1 MGEYMET
8 KEKLD
13 VIVQHYISQGLIKL
27 FSQNKKF
34 VFEFNLQNDKIYP
47 EGISTTMSSKYTYE
61 HPLLAGNTLE
71 KAFKTVEDEYI
82 PLVKEIVAALENN
95 EIKTAKTIVKAILP
109 LVLLFYYRSGATLLE
124 FSDHN
129 NFDKESVLNNML
141 KRILDRKYLDRLA
154 ATIINDYTFV
164 ALKSAEERLI
174 LSDQYVST
182 ASLNCKGKI
191 ANFSNRTIG
200 FSNCMILVPLSAKYY
215 ILFYNGSFS
224 MNKPVIAD
232 TIYDL
237 DATDLQSIN
246 KVILRNSYNKCL
258 AMHKEELDAI
268 KDFKATTYGPS
279 GTIMK
284 YENGTVKSYTVK
296 KEVFFNDEDEEI
308 FEKYVTY
315 CSQMIQFQ
323 NQHGR
328 TIGRNDKCLCGSG
341 KKLKKCCLN
350 KYMQAKFIYDM
361 IRCDQTYWMATKS
374 MFVEM
379 PINEFWGFENDLPPS
394 SQNIINRVRDIQE
407 NEIPHT

>member
-1 MGEYMET
+1 MET

-82 PLVKEIVAALENN
+82 PLVKDIVAALENN
-95 EIKTAKTIVKAILP
+95 DIKTAKTIVKAILP

-258 AMHKEELDAI
+258 AMHKE
-268 KDFKATTYGPS
+268 
-279 GTIMK
+279 
-284 YENGTVKSYTVK
+284 
-296 KEVFFNDEDEEI
+296 
-308 FEKYVTY
+308 
-315 CSQMIQFQ
+315 
-323 NQHGR
+323 
-328 TIGRNDKCLCGSG
+328 CL
-341 KKLKKCCLN
+341 
-350 KYMQAKFIYDM
+350 
-361 IRCDQTYWMATKS
+361 W
-374 MFVEM
+374 
-379 PINEFWGFENDLPPS
+379 
-394 SQNIINRVRDIQE
+394 
-407 NEIPHT
+407 

>member
-1 MGEYMET
+1 MET

-34 VFEFNLQNDKIYP
+34 VFEFNLQNDRIYP

-82 PLVKEIVAALENN
+82 PLVKEVVAALENN
-95 EIKTAKTIVKAILP
+95 DINTAKTIVKAILP

-154 ATIINDYTFV
+154 ATIINDYAFV
-164 ALKSAEERLI
+164 VLKSVEERLI

-215 ILFYNGSFS
+215 ILFYNGSLS
-224 MNKPVIAD
+224 MNNPVIAD

-258 AMHKEELDAI
+258 AMHNEELEAI
-268 KDFKATTYGPS
+268 KDFKAKTYGPS

-315 CSQMIQFQ
+315 CTQMIQFQ

-328 TIGRNDKCLCGSG
+328 AIGRNDKCLCGSG

-350 KYMQAKFIYDM
+350 KYMQAKYIYDM
-361 IRCDQTYWMATKS
+361 IRCNQTSWMATKS
-374 MFVEM
+374 KFVEM
-379 PINEFWGFENDLPPS
+379 PINEFWGFENELPSS
-394 SQNIINRVRDIQE
+394 SQNIINRVRDIQKD
-407 NEIPHT
+407 EISSTQ

>member
-1 MGEYMET
+1 MET

-34 VFEFNLQNDKIYP
+34 VFEFNLQNDRIYP

-82 PLVKEIVAALENN
+82 PLVKEVVAALENN
-95 EIKTAKTIVKAILP
+95 DINTAKTIVKSILP

-154 ATIINDYTFV
+154 ATIINDYAFV
-164 ALKSAEERLI
+164 ALKSVEERFI

-215 ILFYNGSFS
+215 ILFYNGSLS
-224 MNKPVIAD
+224 MNNPVIAD

-258 AMHKEELDAI
+258 AMHKEELEAI
-268 KDFKATTYGPS
+268 KDFKAKTYGPS

-315 CSQMIQFQ
+315 CTQMIQFQ

-328 TIGRNDKCLCGSG
+328 AIGRNDKCLCGSG
-341 KKLKKCCLN
+341 KKLKKCCPN
-350 KYMQAKFIYDM
+350 KYMQAKYIYDM
-361 IRCDQTYWMATKS
+361 IRCNQTSWMATKS
-374 MFVEM
+374 KFVEM
-379 PINEFWGFENDLPPS
+379 PINEFWGFENELPRS
-394 SQNIINRVRDIQE
+394 SQNIINRVRDIQKDE
-407 NEIPHT
+407 TSSTQ

>member
-1 MGEYMET
+1 MET

-34 VFEFNLQNDKIYP
+34 VFEFNLQNDRIYP

-82 PLVKEIVAALENN
+82 PLVKEVVAALENN
-95 EIKTAKTIVKAILP
+95 DINTAKTIVKSILP

-154 ATIINDYTFV
+154 ATIINDYAFV
-164 ALKSAEERLI
+164 ALKSVEERFI

-215 ILFYNGSFS
+215 ILFYNGSLS
-224 MNKPVIAD
+224 MNNPVIAD

-258 AMHKEELDAI
+258 AMHKEELEAI
-268 KDFKATTYGPS
+268 KDFKAKTYGPS

-284 YENGTVKSYTVK
+284 YENGTMKSYTVK

-315 CSQMIQFQ
+315 CTQMIQFQ

-328 TIGRNDKCLCGSG
+328 AIGRNDKCLCGSG

-350 KYMQAKFIYDM
+350 KYMQAKYIYDM
-361 IRCDQTYWMATKS
+361 IHCNQTSWMATKS
-374 MFVEM
+374 KFVEM
-379 PINEFWGFENDLPPS
+379 PINEFWGFENELPRS
-394 SQNIINRVRDIQE
+394 SQNIINRVRDIQKDE
-407 NEIPHT
+407 TSSTQ

>member
-1 MGEYMET
+1 MET

-34 VFEFNLQNDKIYP
+34 VYEFNLQNDRIYP

-82 PLVKEIVAALENN
+82 PLVKEVVTALENN
-95 EIKTAKTIVKAILP
+95 DINTAKTIVKAILP

-154 ATIINDYTFV
+154 ATIINDYAFV
-164 ALKSAEERLI
+164 ALKSVEERLI

-200 FSNCMILVPLSAKYY
+200 FSNCMILIPLSAKYY

-224 MNKPVIAD
+224 MSNPVIAD
-232 TIYDL
+232 TIYNL

-258 AMHKEELDAI
+258 AMHKEELEAI
-268 KDFKATTYGPS
+268 KDFKAKTYGPS

-315 CSQMIQFQ
+315 CTQMIQFQ

-328 TIGRNDKCLCGSG
+328 AIGRNDKCLCGSG

-350 KYMQAKFIYDM
+350 KYMQAKYIYDM
-361 IRCDQTYWMATKS
+361 IRCNQTSWMATKS
-374 MFVEM
+374 KFVEM
-379 PINEFWGFENDLPPS
+379 PINEFWGFENELPRS
-394 SQNIINRVRDIQE
+394 SQNIINRVRDIQKDE
-407 NEIPHT
+407 TSSTQ